1 SLSLTLTIP
10 RPSRSTLFPSRRS
23 SDLSDTFIAGEAF
36 ACYHRLV
43 KGRASFY
50 YDPVNW
56 DSLAGSDHKH
66 VVNSDVLDRNL
77 DLATVSEDPGHR
89 GLEFEELPNRLGGSL
104 LGQVFEEVSG
114 QYQSDD

>member
-77 DLATVSEDPGHR
+77 DLATVSERSEEHTSELQSRFDLVCR
-89 GLEFEELPNRLGGSL
+89 LRLEKKH
-104 LGQVFEEVSG
+104 
-114 QYQSDD
+114 